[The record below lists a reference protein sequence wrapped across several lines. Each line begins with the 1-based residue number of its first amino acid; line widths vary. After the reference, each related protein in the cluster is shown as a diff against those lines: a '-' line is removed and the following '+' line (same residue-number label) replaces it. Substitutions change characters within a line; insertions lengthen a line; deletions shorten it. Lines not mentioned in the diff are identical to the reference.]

1 MIVLHTKSIFVVRTF
16 LLSWYD
22 TICQVRML
30 YRDSVNKPPAGSL
43 GNGSFFKYCMI
54 MYKVHARHCFFD
66 CMKMPSNAGTKI
78 LEKQGATEFPLPPG
92 QEAMCPCDW
101 AEKIFG
107 LTRWL
112 QICPSLPYCSV
123 WFGATYSVWCYC
135 KEQSYYVSQSL
146 ASVNKAAEG
155 NGWRV

>member
-66 CMKMPSNAGTKI
+66 CMEMPSNAGTKI

-107 LTRWL
+107 LTRLAADLSELAILFGLVRGHVQRLMLL
-112 QICPSLPYCSV
+112 QRAELLCFTKPGLCQ
-123 WFGATYSVWCYC
+123 
-135 KEQSYYVSQSL
+135 QSSR
-146 ASVNKAAEG
+146 G
-155 NGWRV
+155 